1 MPPDQLRL
9 QMATRDF
16 QSTRLF
22 GTAEPLLEAIESRGR
37 KSSADQTLFFVT
49 VVCNQLDEIHLQMLR
64 LKVVPWGWSRL
75 LISAST
81 TNEFMILCSR

>member
-49 VVCNQLDEIHLQMLR
+49 VVCNQLDEITFANA
-64 LKVVPWGWSRL
+64 
-75 LISAST
+75 SAEGRAMGMEQT
-81 TNEFMILCSR
+81 ID